1 MGHSIHAHGI
11 WNGNS
16 CLLYRKETIYL
27 NSVFVLVYSVG
38 SRFIFGTQ
46 EKDITEREREREG
59 KEKKK
64 TTHTQIA
71 LNTKEI
77 QGEQIISWVK
87 C

>member
-46 EKDITEREREREG
+46 EKDITERERG
-59 KEKKK
+59 EKKTK
-64 TTHTQIA
+64 NTHTQIA

>member
-46 EKDITEREREREG
+46 EKDITERERGGEN
-59 KEKKK
+59 
-64 TTHTQIA
+64 THTQIA
-71 LNTKEI
+71 LNTKEN

>member
-27 NSVFVLVYSVG
+27 NSVFVLVYSVS

-46 EKDITEREREREG
+46 EKDITDRERG
-59 KEKKK
+59 EKKTKKKQK
-64 TTHTQIA
+64 TPT
-71 LNTKEI
+71 LR
-77 QGEQIISWVK
+77 
-87 C
+87 

>member
-46 EKDITEREREREG
+46 EKDITEREG
-59 KEKKK
+59 GGN
-64 TTHTQIA
+64 THTQIA
-71 LNTKEI
+71 LNTKEN

>member
-46 EKDITEREREREG
+46 EKDITERERGGEKKQKKT
-59 KEKKK
+59 KEK
-64 TTHTQIA
+64 HPHSDSS
-71 LNTKEI
+71 EY
-77 QGEQIISWVK
+77 
-87 C
+87 

>member
-46 EKDITEREREREG
+46 EKDITERERGG
-59 KEKKK
+59 KKTKKK
-64 TTHTQIA
+64 NKKHPHSDSS
-71 LNTKEI
+71 EY
-77 QGEQIISWVK
+77 
-87 C
+87 